1 MICPKEKEKGEE
13 AAADFSDSCSKY
25 CQHVNVRG
33 GGTIRNTKK
42 LGVPTRFVERLGPR
56 DDFEAKMFS
65 KCVAVFCSMKN
76 VLPKTQFKED
86 LLCHLY
92 KK

>member
-33 GGTIRNTKK
+33 GGTIRKTRK
-42 LGVPTRFVERLGPR
+42 LGAPTRFVERLGLR
-56 DDFEAKMFS
+56 DDFVKRKEPN
-65 KCVAVFCSMKN
+65 N
-76 VLPKTQFKED
+76 VTVKTLYFNNLP
-86 LLCHLY
+86 
-92 KK
+92 